1 MGRRPSTPDAVP
13 RLRARTRR
21 GKVWYYYDHGG
32 KPRREEPL
40 GCDYGL
46 AIMRWAEIE
55 RGAPE
60 VVADVITF
68 RYVAN
73 RYRAEVLPKKAP
85 RTQKDNAAELERL
98 LSFFDDPPG
107 PLDAIEPQH
116 VQQYLDW
123 RATAPVRAA
132 REKALLSHV
141 WNFARR
147 KGYTRQPNPC
157 AGVRAERTR
166 GRDAYIEDVDLQA
179 IYAEATQPLRDAID
193 LAYLTGHNPG
203 DILALSEHDIRDGV
217 LHIQRSKTRARVR
230 IEVTGELAALVE
242 RIKARKQAFTVYN
255 TRLIVNEHGRP
266 VSLQML
272 QRRWQQARK
281 AAGVSQALHFRDLRA
296 KAATDKADSAGDI
309 RQAQQ
314 QLGHGSVV
322 MTEHYVR
329 TRRGAK
335 STPTK

>member
-1 MGRRPSTPDAVP
+1 MGRRASKPGAVP
-13 RLRARTRR
+13 HLRARKRG

-32 KPRREEPL
+32 KPRKEQPL

-46 AIMRWAEIE
+46 AIMRWAEIQ
-55 RGAPE
+55 RGEAE
-60 VVADVITF
+60 KVAEVITF

-73 RYRAEVLPKKAP
+73 RYRAEVLPLKAP
-85 RTQKDNAAELERL
+85 RTQRDNAAELERL

-132 REKALLSHV
+132 REKALLSHI

-147 KGYTRQPNPC
+147 KGYTRLPNPC
-157 AGVRAERTR
+157 AGVRAQRSK
-166 GRDAYIEDVDLQA
+166 GRDAYIEDADLQA
-179 IYAEATQPLRDAID
+179 MRDKATQPLRDAID

-203 DILALSEHDIRDGV
+203 DILALTEHDIRDGV

-230 IEVTGELAALVE
+230 IEVVGELAELIE
-242 RIKARKQAFTVYN
+242 RIKTRKQGFTVYN
-255 TRLIVNEHGRP
+255 TRLIVNEWGRP

-272 QRRWQQARK
+272 QRRWQEARK
-281 AAGVSQALHFRDLRA
+281 AAKVSPTLHFRDLRA

-329 TRRGAK
+329 QRRGAK
-335 STPTK
+335 VKPTK